1 MFFYLCFNEHNNQV
15 SKHEKKKKIQIQ
27 RKEKKIFQIHN
38 IKNRNCLNIIHS

>member
-15 SKHEKKKKIQIQ
+15 SKHEKKKIQIQ